1 MGAGDKN
8 PALKPMQHNHL
19 PITEVGMIQLPED
32 KHKRLDRADDCDGE
46 EEEDDVFVSFSP
58 DLLHLL
64 ANRV

>member
-1 MGAGDKN
+1 
-8 PALKPMQHNHL
+8 
-19 PITEVGMIQLPED
+19 MIQLPED
-32 KHKRLDRADDCDGE
+32 KHKHLDHTDDCDGE

>member
-1 MGAGDKN
+1 
-8 PALKPMQHNHL
+8 
-19 PITEVGMIQLPED
+19 MIQLPED

-58 DLLHLL
+58 DLLYLL